1 MRLSLHL
8 SVAVTVAGYGCYCS
22 RAAGMEWWCGK
33 FTMGS
38 PSHSLSRVCVGGLAR
53 VASGVTVTRY
63 SVVHRLCCVCMVCA
77 LSAET
82 ATLIRCTHRTTHA
95 LPFHV
100 LHAVNNGVLLE
111 RVRCTVP
118 AVYPIPQCVPTCTL
132 RNEELIDQ
140 AITQHEQLE
149 RLGPF
154 NIKDLCQLR
163 ELRSHLL
170 KRSDPCD

>member
-1 MRLSLHL
+1 MR
-8 SVAVTVAGYGCYCS
+8 
-22 RAAGMEWWCGK
+22 
-33 FTMGS
+33 S

-100 LHAVNNGVLLE
+100 LHAVNNGGLTGKGALYVLCLQ
-111 RVRCTVP
+111 CIP
-118 AVYPIPQCVPTCTL
+118 FLNVYPH
-132 RNEELIDQ
+132 
-140 AITQHEQLE
+140 AH
-149 RLGPF
+149 
-154 NIKDLCQLR
+154 
-163 ELRSHLL
+163 
-170 KRSDPCD
+170 